1 MASSSVPQQN
11 NGMNVAQ
18 YNRCVELYSDGI
30 FRFALKMLRSD
41 ALAQDCVQDCFERLW
56 LHHSEVDFDCA
67 KSYLFT
73 SAHHGAIDA
82 IRREKHRIDY
92 LQQLPLAPTVH
103 TQSPDLSD
111 LLNRLAE
118 QLPDVQRSVLM
129 LRDYE
134 GYAYE
139 EIAQIT
145 GLTMSQVKVYIY
157 RARLFMKERL
167 VSIDAVV

>member
-1 MASSSVPQQN
+1 
-11 NGMNVAQ
+11 MNAEQ
-18 YNRCVELYSDGI
+18 YNSCVEQYSDGI

-41 ALAQDCVQDCFERLW
+41 ALAHDCVQDCFERLW
-56 LHHSEVDFDCA
+56 RHRDEVAFDSA

-92 LQQLPLAPTVH
+92 LQQLPSEGTVH
-103 TQSPDLSD
+103 TQSPDLAE
-111 LLNRLAE
+111 LLNRLAD
-118 QLPDVQRSVLM
+118 QLPEVQRSVLM

-139 EIAQIT
+139 EIAEIT
-145 GLTMSQVKVYIY
+145 GLTLSQVKVYIY